1 MSGER
6 LELTEPLSFWGGF
19 DPQSGTITD
28 PAHPQFGEKLTGR
41 ILVLQRSRGSTS
53 SPGALLESLRLG
65 TGPAGFILQ
74 EPDTVVL
81 VATHLAAT
89 LYGIEVPVTIPDR
102 GDPDPTR
109 SGR

>member
-19 DPQSGTITD
+19 DPQSGIITD

-41 ILVLQRSRGSTS
+41 VLILQRTRGSTS

-65 TGPAGFILQ
+65 TGPTGFVLQ
-74 EPDTVVL
+74 EPDSVVL
-81 VATHLAAT
+81 VATHLAGT
-89 LYGIEVPVTIPDR
+89 LYGIEIPVTIIEQ
-102 GDPDPTR
+102 
-109 SGR
+109 

>member
-1 MSGER
+1 MSDAR

-28 PAHPQFGEKLTGR
+28 PAHPQCGEKITGR
-41 ILVLQRSRGSTS
+41 VLVLERTRGSTS

-74 EPDTVVL
+74 EADTVVL
-81 VATHLAAT
+81 VATHLAAI
-89 LYGIEVPVTIPDR
+89 LYGLEIPVTILNRADQ
-102 GDPDPTR
+102 DPR
-109 SGR
+109 R

>member
-1 MSGER
+1 MSGAR

-41 ILVLQRSRGSTS
+41 VLVLERTRGSTS

-65 TGPAGFILQ
+65 TGPSGFILH
-74 EPDTVVL
+74 EADTVVL
-81 VATHLAAT
+81 VASYLAAV
-89 LYGIEVPVTIPDR
+89 LYGIDVPVEIV
-102 GDPDPTR
+102 GE
-109 SGR
+109 

>member
-19 DPQSGTITD
+19 DPQSGMITD
-28 PAHPQFGEKLTGR
+28 LAHPQCGEILTGR
-41 ILVLQRSRGSTS
+41 VLVLQRSRGSTS

-65 TGPAGFILQ
+65 TGPSGFILR

-81 VATHLAAT
+81 VATHLAAM

-102 GDPDPTR
+102 ADPDPKQFDR
-109 SGR
+109 

>member
-1 MSGER
+1 MNSER

-19 DPQSGTITD
+19 DPRSGIITD
-28 PAHPQFGEKLTGR
+28 PAHPQCGEKVTGR

-65 TGPAGFILQ
+65 TGPSGFILQ

-81 VATHLAAT
+81 AATYLAAT
-89 LYGIEVPVTIPDR
+89 LYGIEIPVTILKL
-102 GDPDPTR
+102 
-109 SGR
+109 